1 MAPLDH
7 PVQSFL
13 GRQDVGLVADDRH
26 PGEGQH
32 DERDMA
38 MPTVP
43 RAGLVVVEAEFILGR
58 FEAVFDGPAVALDPD
73 QGRDIS
79 TGRTPGRE
87 IGQIAIRDV
96 AADQQAA
103 CPLAGSGLVKVGT
116 VEICQRAVPLR
127 QLLQPAVLAGAS
139 SWLRPI
145 IKPRSLG
152 SVAR

>member
-1 MAPLDH
+1 M
-7 PVQSFL
+7 
-13 GRQDVGLVADDRH
+13 ADDRRH
-26 PGEGQH
+26 GEGQH

-38 MPTVP
+38 MPTVPPPATPHGFAARSLLLAPP

-116 VEICQRAVPLR
+116 IEICQRAVPLR

-152 SVAR
+152 AVAR